1 MNVAPAT
8 AVQVPPELAERA
20 RREARA
26 DAEAKMK
33 AAMESIM
40 YAQQILQDCGD
51 DGIADLQLAMELLQA
66 DTDPLAQ
73 GAVQA
78 QQLLHQVLLT
88 SPAGA
93 QKAMKKADRDA
104 RDIVMLRCRAVC
116 CDPNDR
122 DEYLGRAAAAY
133 GGGELDKEVRS
144 KLLLSYHKDHKN
156 QRCGKQISKNTP
168 LQKALAR
175 LNQTSSRIYVVR
187 SRAAPPQQ
195 HQCMFCRHHLR
206 HRCTQSR
213 AVLPLN
219 RKLMCSTSGCTELMN
234 RA

>member
-1 MNVAPAT
+1 MMNVAPAT

-88 SPAGA
+88 SPSGV

-104 RDIVMLRCRAVC
+104 RDIAMLRCRAVC
-116 CDPNDR
+116 CDPKDR

-133 GGGELDKEVRS
+133 GGGELDKEVRP
-144 KLLLSYHKDHKN
+144 KPKIDAN
-156 QRCGKQISKNTP
+156 Q
-168 LQKALAR
+168 
-175 LNQTSSRIYVVR
+175 
-187 SRAAPPQQ
+187 
-195 HQCMFCRHHLR
+195 
-206 HRCTQSR
+206 
-213 AVLPLN
+213 
-219 RKLMCSTSGCTELMN
+219 
-234 RA
+234 